1 SVSVLAILVIASSV
15 PLYRAVRQ
23 EFVPSDV
30 DEAEFEIRLEG
41 PQGASP
47 LAMSDA
53 MVAVEDELRNTPAV
67 QIVLATA
74 GSGFLGAANN
84 GQVYVRIAPHEERIF
99 SLGRLW
105 RETLKGN
112 PLNAFKNNYSQREV
126 M

>member
-47 LAMSDA
+47 AAMSEA
-53 MVAVEDELRNTPAV
+53 MMAIEDELRNTPSV
-67 QIVLATA
+67 RLVLASS
-74 GSGFLGAANN
+74 GGGFLGTANQ
-84 GQVYVRIAPHEERIF
+84 GQLYVRIAPHEER
-99 SLGRLW
+99 
-105 RETLKGN
+105 TLS
-112 PLNAFKNNYSQREV
+112 FTRV
-126 M
+126 